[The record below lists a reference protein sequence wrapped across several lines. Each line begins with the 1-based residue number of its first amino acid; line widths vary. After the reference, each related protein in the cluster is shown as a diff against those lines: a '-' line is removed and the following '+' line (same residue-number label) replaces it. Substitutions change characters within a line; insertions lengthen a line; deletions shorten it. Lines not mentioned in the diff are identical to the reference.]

1 MKKTFKKLLAL
12 TLTGALVAG
21 ALSGCGK
28 KEDKDSKTDSKTITI
43 AASATPHAE
52 ILEYAKTALKEKGY
66 DLQVTVFDDYVKP
79 NEVVESGEFDANY
92 FQHVFHTLRASMKKK
107 VHTL

>member
-12 TLTGALVAG
+12 TLTGVLVAG

-28 KEDKDSKTDSKTITI
+28 KEDKDSKTNSKTITI

-92 FQHVFHTLRASMKKK
+92 FQHVPYLES
-107 VHTL
+107 LEPSL

>member
-52 ILEYAKTALKEKGY
+52 ILEYAKTALKEK
-66 DLQVTVFDDYVKP
+66 DMIFRLQY
-79 NEVVESGEFDANY
+79 
-92 FQHVFHTLRASMKKK
+92 LMIM
-107 VHTL
+107 

>member
-12 TLTGALVAG
+12 TLTGVLVAG

-52 ILEYAKTALKEKGY
+52 ILEAG
-66 DLQVTVFDDYVKP
+66 
-79 NEVVESGEFDANY
+79 G
-92 FQHVFHTLRASMKKK
+92 
-107 VHTL
+107 

>member
-1 MKKTFKKLLAL
+1 MKRKNKEREESSMKKTFKKLLAL
-12 TLTGALVAG
+12 TLTGVLVAG

-52 ILEYAKTALKEKGY
+52 ILEYAKTSKG
-66 DLQVTVFDDYVKP
+66 K
-79 NEVVESGEFDANY
+79 
-92 FQHVFHTLRASMKKK
+92 RI
-107 VHTL
+107 

>member
-12 TLTGALVAG
+12 TLTGVLVAG

-43 AASATPHAE
+43 
-52 ILEYAKTALKEKGY
+52 Y
-66 DLQVTVFDDYVKP
+66 DCSICNT
-79 NEVVESGEFDANY
+79 
-92 FQHVFHTLRASMKKK
+92 TC
-107 VHTL
+107 